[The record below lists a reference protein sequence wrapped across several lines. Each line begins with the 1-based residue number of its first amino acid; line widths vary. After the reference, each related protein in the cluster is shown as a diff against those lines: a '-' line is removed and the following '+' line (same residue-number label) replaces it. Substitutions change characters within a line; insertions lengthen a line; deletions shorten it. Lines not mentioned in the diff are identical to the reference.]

1 MAGAAMAAG
10 TRSLGPMEAGAQAPA
25 MASREDGSSARLPG
39 RSSGG
44 QEGAGGPIG
53 GRMARRSGHCFFAE
67 GALRFSERD
76 CEASSLP
83 NPLEADFRRCSLLL
97 PMLSSIPNLLEM
109 L

>member
-1 MAGAAMAAG
+1 MGMAGAAMAVG
-10 TRSLGPMEAGAQAPA
+10 TRSLGPTEAGAQAPA
-25 MASREDGSSARLPG
+25 MAQLGAASGEVVG
-39 RSSGG
+39 R
-44 QEGAGGPIG
+44 AGGR
-53 GRMARRSGHCFFAE
+53 GRAHRRADGEALRHCFFAE

>member
-10 TRSLGPMEAGAQAPA
+10 TRSLGPTEAGDQAPA

-44 QEGAGGPIG
+44 R
-53 GRMARRSGHCFFAE
+53 GRAHRRADGEALRHCFFAE